1 MENVKE
7 AVPKT
12 KSFLI
17 PLITS
22 TLFAAFLPIFM
33 YTNNIEEAG
42 FIEVLPALLL
52 LTAAGA
58 VIFLIAFLCTKKNAF
73 LSTVASVIIILM
85 LSNFSFLQKLIVKLN
100 PYMLEDL
107 GLVFRLALAEAFF
120 IIIIAVYLID
130 RFTKKLSGDIKE
142 TVPLVLLIVI
152 SALIAL
158 NIVTALP
165 AGIKKL
171 TVPEI
176 AENPAAS
183 GTVTTDE
190 QLPNVYYLIFDE
202 YSNSE
207 MMKKYFDYDNAG
219 FDRYLEDKGFSV
231 SPNTQNGSID
241 TTVII
246 TNYMNY
252 DYVVDTKT
260 SASDKAWAR
269 ENNGLIKLAASN
281 GYDIVGVG
289 SSIFVGVP
297 SVTESDYMG
306 ASTMGGDSLGKVI
319 LSNTVFNVFL
329 DSSDNGLTNNI
340 NNAIGY
346 FNEKNLTENSKSDV
360 FVTAYICSPHEPFL
374 FDENGNT
381 PTHLR
386 YGWNDE
392 AYLGQYIYITKMME
406 QIVDNIL
413 KYDEDSVI
421 ILQSD
426 HGARFGEGLE
436 ANVTEDKMKPLNAV
450 YFRGEDISEIKGQ
463 SGVNT
468 IRLVLNRLFGMD
480 LEILPVKE

>member
-1 MENVKE
+1 MENAKKPT
-7 AVPKT
+7 AGIKGFLI
-12 KSFLI
+12 SFLTAI
-17 PLITS
+17 
-22 TLFAAFLPIFM
+22 LFAAFLPVFM

-42 FIEVLPALLL
+42 FTEVLPVLLL
-52 LTAAGA
+52 FIALGA
-58 VIFLIAFLCTKKNAF
+58 VIHCTVFLFTKKNAF
-73 LSTVASVIIILM
+73 FSTVTSVIIILV
-85 LSNFSFLQKLIVKLN
+85 LSNFSLFEKLIIALYPDMIRN
-100 PYMLEDL
+100 LRFTFY
-107 GLVFRLALAEAFF
+107 LALAEAFF
-120 IIIIAVYLID
+120 ITIIAVYLIG

-171 TVPEI
+171 TVPKNVG
-176 AENPAAS
+176 NPIAS
-183 GTVTTDE
+183 GTAAADE
-190 QLPNVYYLIFDE
+190 KLPNVYYLLFDE

-207 MMKKYFDYDNAG
+207 IMKKYFDYDNTE
-219 FDRYLEDKGFSV
+219 FDRYLEDKGFAV
-231 SPNTQNGSID
+231 SLDTQNGCID

-252 DYVVDTKT
+252 NYVATT
-260 SASDKAWAR
+260 AMSAAERAELR
-269 ENNGLIKLAASN
+269 ENGELIKLAASK
-281 GYDIVGVG
+281 GYDVVGVG

-297 SVTESDYMG
+297 SVTESDYIG

-329 DSSDNGLTNNI
+329 DSSNNGLINNV

-346 FNEKNLTENSKSDV
+346 FNEKNLTENNRNNV
-360 FVTAYICSPHEPFL
+360 FVMSYICSPHVPFL

-381 PTHLR
+381 PPHSL
-386 YGWNDE
+386 YEWSDKL
-392 AYLGQYIYITKMME
+392 YLGQYIYITGMME
-406 QIVDNIL
+406 QIIGSIL

-426 HGARFGEGLE
+426 HAARFGEDIDKNIT
-436 ANVTEDKMKPLNAV
+436 ADKMKPVNAV
-450 YFRGEDISEIKGQ
+450 YYRGEDINEIKGQ

-468 IRLVLNRLFGMD
+468 IRLVLNRLFDME
-480 LEILPVKE
+480 LETLPVNE